1 MRDII
6 AQCRFV
12 KPNPTKF
19 LERNDKSMSKPKI
32 TQQMRYRL
40 SLINYAKKYGVTK
53 ASRVYNT
60 SRQYIYRWMNR
71 YNGDI
76 RSLANESTKPKSH
89 PNQHT
94 EKELK
99 LIQDVF
105 RKNKNTGLVVLWVKL
120 NKKGYTRSI
129 SSLYHQLKKLNLK
142 YNTPKKHKK
151 KKTKP
156 YIQMTFPGERIQIDV
171 KTVPS
176 KCIVGQFKL
185 YQYTAI
191 DEFSRF
197 RYLQIYEEKST
208 YTSYKF
214 LQQVIKRFPFKIY
227 TVRTDNGVE
236 FTKRLISKNENDKT
250 IFEHGLIK
258 NGIKH
263 DLIKPYTPKH
273 NGKVER
279 SHRKD
284 NERFYNCH
292 RFYSLEDANKQLQVY
307 LREYN
312 NFPLQ
317 PLNWK
322 SPNELLR
329 DYFNKLK

>member
-1 MRDII
+1 
-6 AQCRFV
+6 
-12 KPNPTKF
+12 
-19 LERNDKSMSKPKI
+19 MSKSKI
-32 TQQMRYRL
+32 TQQMRYRE
-40 SLINYAKKYGVTK
+40 SLIKYANKHGVSK
-53 ASRVYNT
+53 ATRVYNT
-60 SRQYIYRWMNR
+60 NRQYIYRWMKR
-71 YNGDI
+71 YDGST
-76 RSLANESTKPKSH
+76 RSLANLSKRPKSH
-89 PNQHT
+89 PSQHT
-94 EKELK
+94 QDEIK
-99 LIQDVF
+99 LIKDMF
-105 RKNKNTGLVVLWVKL
+105 AKNKDTGLVILWVKL
-120 NKKGYTRSI
+120 KQRGYNRTV

-142 YNTPKKHKK
+142 FVTPKKKRK

-156 YIQMTFPGERIQIDV
+156 YIQMTFPGERVQIDV

-176 KCIVGQFKL
+176 KCIVGQFNL

-197 RYLQIYEEKST
+197 RYLQIYGEKST

-214 LQQVIKRFPFKIY
+214 LLEVIKRFPFKIY
-227 TVRTDNGVE
+227 TIRTDNGTE
-236 FTKRLISKNENDKT
+236 FTKRLISNDPNDIT
-250 IFEHGLIK
+250 MFELGLKK
-258 NGIKH
+258 NGIHH

-292 RFYSLEDANKQLQVY
+292 RFYSLEDANKQLQIY

-312 NFPLQ
+312 NFPMQ
-317 PLNWK
+317 PLAWK
-322 SPNELLR
+322 SPNEKLR

>member
-1 MRDII
+1 
-6 AQCRFV
+6 
-12 KPNPTKF
+12 
-19 LERNDKSMSKPKI
+19 MSKSKI
-32 TQQMRYRL
+32 TQQMRYRE
-40 SLINYAKKYGVTK
+40 SLIKYAKKHGVSK
-53 ASRVYNT
+53 AARVYNT
-60 SRQYIYRWMNR
+60 NRQYIYRWLKR
-71 YNGDI
+71 YDGTT
-76 RSLANESTKPKSH
+76 RSLASKSKRPKSH
-89 PNQHT
+89 PKQHT
-94 EKELK
+94 QDELK
-99 LIQDVF
+99 LIKDMF
-105 RKNKNTGLVVLWVKL
+105 AKNKDTGLVVLWVKL
-120 NKKGYTRSI
+120 KQRGYKRTV

-142 YNTPKKHKK
+142 FVTPKKKRK

-156 YIQMTFPGERIQIDV
+156 YLQMTFPGERVQIDV

-176 KCIVGQFKL
+176 KCIVGQFNL

-197 RYLQIYEEKST
+197 RYLQIYGEKST

-214 LQQVIKRFPFKIY
+214 LLEVINRFPFKIY
-227 TVRTDNGVE
+227 TIRTDNGSE
-236 FTKRLISKNENDKT
+236 FTKRLISNNPNDIT
-250 IFEHGLIK
+250 MFELGLKK
-258 NGIKH
+258 NGIHH

-292 RFYSLEDANKQLQVY
+292 RFYSLEDANQQLQVY
-307 LREYN
+307 LKQYN
-312 NFPLQ
+312 NFPMQ
-317 PLNWK
+317 PLKWK

>member
-1 MRDII
+1 
-6 AQCRFV
+6 
-12 KPNPTKF
+12 
-19 LERNDKSMSKPKI
+19 MSKSKI
-32 TQQMRYRL
+32 TQQMRYRE
-40 SLINYAKKYGVTK
+40 SLVKYANKHGVSK
-53 ASRVYNT
+53 ATRVYNT
-60 SRQYIYRWMNR
+60 NRQYIYRWMKR
-71 YNGDI
+71 YDGST
-76 RSLANESTKPKSH
+76 RSLANLSKRPKSH
-89 PNQHT
+89 PSQHT
-94 EKELK
+94 QDEIK
-99 LIQDVF
+99 LIKDMF
-105 RKNKNTGLVVLWVKL
+105 AKNKDTGLVILWVKL
-120 NKKGYTRSI
+120 KQRGYNRTV

-142 YNTPKKHKK
+142 FVTPKKKGK

-156 YIQMTFPGERIQIDV
+156 YIQMTFPGERVQIDV

-176 KCIVGQFKL
+176 KCIVGQFNL

-197 RYLQIYEEKST
+197 RYLQIYGEKST

-214 LQQVIKRFPFKIY
+214 LLEVIKRFPFKIY
-227 TVRTDNGVE
+227 TIRTDNGSE
-236 FTKRLISKNENDKT
+236 FTKRLISNNPNDIT
-250 IFEHGLIK
+250 MFELGLKK
-258 NGIKH
+258 NGIHH

-292 RFYSLEDANKQLQVY
+292 RFYSLEDANKQLQIY

-312 NFPLQ
+312 NFPMQ
-317 PLNWK
+317 PLAWK
-322 SPNELLR
+322 SPNEKLR

>member
-1 MRDII
+1 
-6 AQCRFV
+6 
-12 KPNPTKF
+12 
-19 LERNDKSMSKPKI
+19 MSKSKI
-32 TQQMRYRL
+32 TQQMRYRE
-40 SLINYAKKYGVTK
+40 SLIKYAKKHGVSK
-53 ASRVYNT
+53 AARVYNT
-60 SRQYIYRWMNR
+60 NRQYIYRWLKR
-71 YNGDI
+71 YDGTT
-76 RSLANESTKPKSH
+76 RSLANKSKRPKSH
-89 PNQHT
+89 PSQHT
-94 EKELK
+94 QDELK
-99 LIQDVF
+99 LIKDMF
-105 RKNKNTGLVVLWVKL
+105 AKNKDTGLVILWVKL
-120 NKKGYTRSI
+120 KQRGYNRTV

-142 YNTPKKHKK
+142 FVTPKKKRK

-156 YIQMTFPGERIQIDV
+156 YIQMTFPGERVQIDV

-176 KCIVGQFKL
+176 KCIVGQFNL

-197 RYLQIYEEKST
+197 RYLQIYGEKST

-214 LQQVIKRFPFKIY
+214 LLEVINRFPFKIY
-227 TVRTDNGVE
+227 TIRTDNGSE
-236 FTKRLISKNENDKT
+236 FTKRLISNNPNDIT
-250 IFEHGLIK
+250 MFELGLKK
-258 NGIKH
+258 NGIHH

-292 RFYSLEDANKQLQVY
+292 RFYSLEDANKQLQIY

-312 NFPLQ
+312 NFPMQ
-317 PLNWK
+317 PLAWK
-322 SPNELLR
+322 SPNEKLR